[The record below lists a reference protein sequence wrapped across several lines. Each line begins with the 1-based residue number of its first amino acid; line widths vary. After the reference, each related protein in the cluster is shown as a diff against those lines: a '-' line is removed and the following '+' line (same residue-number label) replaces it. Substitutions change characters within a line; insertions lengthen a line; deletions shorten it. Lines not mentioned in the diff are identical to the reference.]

1 MSTITIILGIVGI
14 ISVFI
19 FFYLL
24 RFKASDKQT
33 KRSNRLKWSAF
44 FSYGKRSKSFNKEEN
59 SESIEDAQFK
69 D

>member
-1 MSTITIILGIVGI
+1 MLIENEAKLIVDTRG
-14 ISVFI
+14 
-19 FFYLL
+19 